1 MSGQRNGVRVLFEIE
16 FRIGTVF
23 IAICVDCTARF
34 SVGDILYIMYGDLSS
49 VSVGIGN
56 VDQLLIFGFL
66 AFSNVDYISR

>member
-1 MSGQRNGVRVLFEIE
+1 MRDQRNGVRVLFEIE
-16 FRIGTVF
+16 IRIRTAF
-23 IAICVDCTARF
+23 IATGVDCAAWF
-34 SVGDILYIMYGDLSS
+34 SVGDVFYIMYGDLSS